1 MEYPSASYVM
11 DGGGPLT
18 ALSLRRGP
26 TIMTPIQYSPGH
38 RIRTAVVA
46 VTTALL
52 FLIPSAALAQGLP
65 MFPDPINTKTLIQ
78 YADRIELLV
87 DQRLALEPLHDA
99 YLDRFRR
106 LRDKDMQAFQ
116 DHMLDIAINFMRSR
130 FTIPERTE
138 LEQLIQEFEHV
149 QSKIAAVD
157 RSLFNEI
164 ESILDDQQHL
174 KLQRVRKQRRIQ
186 ALRTMILNIGGE
198 FNPGARADLVELVEG
213 LELSADEVALV
224 EPVLV
229 GYESALLSR
238 AKVLHGVLRA
248 ATTDMLDTIDEL
260 GLREMTPQ
268 EMMQL
273 GENQETLEA
282 LRTKFDEA
290 SVPFQMA
297 VHDISQLNLKTAR
310 EIMKVLG
317 AENTAELRDRYYE
330 SVYQVV
336 YLSPGSYRRRY
347 AEAVKLDD
355 ITPELIEQIQ
365 LQRDEFVRQDDK
377 IIDELVDVVE
387 ESREYRTME
396 VLNEDNPRTLY
407 EKQGDLPTRRVA
419 LLKRADATLEALIGP
434 ERFAQTAERIMAAQQ
449 NVQGEGF
456 GAVQEPDQPPR
467 VDRDGELASDT
478 AYHAQQRVKDPRLPS
493 PVSAGQFQRFV
504 RRANIAEGSTAV
516 LDLLYQ
522 DYREKFDEILYVP
535 RTAQDQSE
543 PDEPEPDDDGLL
555 QQRLAALQGADDRF
569 FDDVAIMA
577 ANEQQ
582 SKFVERLRLLRRR
595 TVHHEVTNAYGPF
608 WGDRGHVADLVQ
620 LVYDAELDQ
629 STLQTIG
636 PVLDSYESETSPAF
650 KERLEMAKSAKRRLD
665 AARRAGGSDAAPGVG
680 EAIMEKWR
688 QDQQRL
694 TENGRRIAGITETH
708 LQQVVAQ
715 LSPGPAQDLRFAY
728 NRKAFPDIYRDSM
741 EIEKYIA
748 SILRL
753 PNLPDAQRTQI
764 DAIAQNFRSR
774 FMEIS
779 DKGIALL
786 REQEDESSRSSFG
799 TPSRR
804 MIERELQGER
814 LEFDRDEVC
823 ARAMMHLRLALSE
836 TQREYLPQLDK

>member
-1 MEYPSASYVM
+1 M
-11 DGGGPLT
+11 
-18 ALSLRRGP
+18 
-26 TIMTPIQYSPGH
+26 MTPLESSPWH
-38 RIRTAVVA
+38 RIRTAAGA
-46 VTTALL
+46 VTASLL
-52 FLIPSAALAQGLP
+52 FLFPSAALAQGLP
-65 MFPDPINTKTLIQ
+65 MFPDPINTKTLVQ
-78 YADRIELLV
+78 YADRLELSV

-130 FTIPERTE
+130 FAIPQRTE

-149 QSKIAAVD
+149 QSKIAGVD

-186 ALRTMILNIGGE
+186 ALRTVILNIGRE
-198 FNPGARADLVELVEG
+198 FNSGARADLVELVEG
-213 LELSADEVALV
+213 LELSADEAALA

-229 GYESALLSR
+229 SYERALLSR

-260 GLREMTPQ
+260 GLRDMTPEQ
-268 EMMQL
+268 MMQL
-273 GENQETLEA
+273 GENQELLEA

-290 SVPFQMA
+290 SVPFQKA
-297 VHDISQLNLKTAR
+297 VHDISQLNLKTVR
-310 EIMKVLG
+310 ELMKVLG
-317 AENTAELRDRYYE
+317 EEHTAELRDRYYK
-330 SVYQVV
+330 SVYQTV

-396 VLNEDNPRTLY
+396 VLNEENPQTIY
-407 EKQGDLPTRRVA
+407 EKLGDLPTRRVA
-419 LLKRADATLEALIGP
+419 LLKRADVTLEALIGP
-434 ERFAQTAERIMAAQQ
+434 ELFAETTKQIVAAKQ
-449 NVQGEGF
+449 VGPGEQLVV
-456 GAVQEPDQPPR
+456 VQEADQPPR
-467 VDRDGELASDT
+467 VTRDGELASDI
-478 AYHAQQRVKDPRLPS
+478 ASHAEQRVKDPRLPN
-493 PVSAGQFQRFV
+493 PISAGEFQRFV
-504 RRANIAEGSTAV
+504 RRSNIGEGSTAV
-516 LDLLYQ
+516 VDLLYQ
-522 DYREKFDEILYVP
+522 DYREKFEEILYTP
-535 RTAQDQSE
+535 LTAENQTE
-543 PDEPEPDDDGLL
+543 ADETESDDDGLL

-577 ANEQQ
+577 VDDRQ
-582 SKFVERLRLLRRR
+582 SKLVQRLRLLRRR
-595 TVHHEVTNAYGPF
+595 AVYHEVTNAYGPF
-608 WGDRGHVADLVQ
+608 WGDRGRVTDLVQ
-620 LVYDAELDQ
+620 LVYEAELDQ

-636 PVLDSYESETSPAF
+636 PVLDSYESETSPVY
-650 KERLEMAKSAKRRLD
+650 KERLAMAKSAKRRLD

-688 QDQQRL
+688 QQQQQL
-694 TENGRRIAGITETH
+694 TENRRRISNITEEH
-708 LQQVVAQ
+708 LEQILEQLPPANAQ
-715 LSPGPAQDLRFAY
+715 EIRFAY
-728 NRKAFPDIYRDSM
+728 RRKAFPDVYRDSI
-741 EIEKYIA
+741 EIERSIA
-748 SILRL
+748 SILKL
-753 PNLPDAQRTQI
+753 PNLSDSQRAQV
-764 DAIAQNFRSR
+764 DVIAQKFRTR

-779 DKGIALL
+779 DRGITLL
-786 REQEDESSRSSFG
+786 REQESEAGSASFNM
-799 TPSRR
+799 PSRR
-804 MIERELQGER
+804 MLERELERER

-836 TQREYLPQLDK
+836 TQAEYLPQLER